1 MSLFSRNEVHAK
13 LKHTRLASRLVV
25 LVLVFA
31 IFLTVTP
38 AGVLGVPLGTNPP
51 DTYIRACLKNAAL
64 RYNIPSVILMAIAY
78 QESGWRQFD
87 SNGNPVIGANATSQD
102 VGIMQIN
109 TSGRTDVDRLMSDI
123 DYNINTGARILD
135 GKWKQTPGIGDRD
148 RNVLENWYYAIWAYN
163 GFSSTNNPNTVGGRH
178 YQDRVL
184 GLMARQVLGSD
195 GQPLW
200 QPVSVTLPNPAII
213 TNPPA
218 WIPTPE
224 PVHYGDLYSGFNQ
237 GDNFR
242 VLESP
247 AGAVLSTAG
256 GTAVRFL
263 LQNVGTT
270 TWDTSYVPVL
280 AVGDPVVTSLQGKA
294 CAQAILPGASVP
306 VTFTLP
312 PALPA
317 GALSMTLSM
326 TRNGAVFGAGWQ
338 AQATIVDITATAV
351 IPDSVVQGSS
361 VDVPVQVSSTQ
372 PLTVTPSF
380 ELRDMQGT
388 LVDSSALVARRYGMA
403 VGIAPVILPRQQSG
417 DVRYFAGA
425 TAAGLLQPGQY
436 QLTVSFTAGVSAL
449 EGVSGTLPFAS
460 ITHPLQVLPAG
471 QPGLLIVDSV
481 PMGASVSVDGSV
493 QPAMTPCAVPTVP
506 GLHVVQV
513 AAANMAPFAAT
524 VDTSAA
530 PVTLVAPTLTPVSP
544 TAVILTPSPINLDF
558 GVLKAG
564 AGVTGQVTLQMN
576 GTAGVQGIV
585 SASANWIRVSPL
597 TFDGSQAFTVG
608 VDGRWIDPN
617 ANNTGTITFTM
628 GSTSVSVPVKAGF
641 APIPTVGFV
650 LSPQSMRVGEGD
662 EFELDLTAR
671 NLQLL
676 FDHVDLTVAWDP
688 ALVSFKGI
696 AASSSLTAPPVV
708 SADVGILR
716 IQSDVMGL
724 SDGQTILAALRFTA
738 LAQTDKTGVN
748 LRGTVTLGGNPVR
761 STMGGSAVSI
771 SPRFVLPGMP
781 DGLSAAGE
789 QGQVRV
795 SWQTSTPGT
804 YPITRYDIY
813 RKQGASDLETA
824 ELVGEAAPGA
834 TQFVDRGP
842 LERATYYYWVMC
854 EDMRGNV
861 SNPAG
866 PAKAQPIINTD
877 PVTRITLVFTVSK
890 PVVVMNGVT
899 VPMDTAPIIENGRTI
914 LPVRYI
920 ATPLGAQ
927 VLWSAKDQKVT
938 LIGSKKVELWIGKPA
953 ARVDGKDVLIDP
965 TNPSVVPRIVNGR
978 TMLPLRFISE
988 AFGAQI
994 EYDAKLHTITVTL
1007 VKTT

>member
-1 MSLFSRNEVHAK
+1 MSLFSGNEVDVK
-13 LKHTRLASRLVV
+13 VKQTRLASRLVV
-25 LVLVFA
+25 LPLVFA
-31 IFLTVTP
+31 MFLTAVP

-51 DTYIRACLKNAAL
+51 DTSIRARLKDAAL
-64 RYNIPSVILMAIAY
+64 RHNIPSVILMAIAY

-87 SNGNPVIGANATSQD
+87 AGGNPIIGTNATSQD

-109 TSGRTDVDRLMSDI
+109 TSGRNDVDRLMSDI
-123 DYNINTGARILD
+123 DYNIDIGARILD
-135 GKWKQTPGIGDRD
+135 GKWKVTPGIGDGD

-184 GLMARQVLGSD
+184 ALMARQVLGSD

-200 QPVSVTLPNPAII
+200 QPVSVTLPNPAMIA
-213 TNPPA
+213 NPPA

-224 PVHYGDLYSGFNQ
+224 PVHYGDLYAGFNR

-280 AVGDPVVTSLQGKA
+280 AVGDPVITSLQGQP

-306 VTFTLP
+306 VTFALP

-326 TRNGAVFGAGWQ
+326 TRSGAVFGAGWQ
-338 AQATIVDITATAV
+338 AQATIVDIAATAAM
-351 IPDSVVQGSS
+351 PDSLVQGSLL
-361 VDVPVQVSSTQ
+361 DVPIQVSSTQ
-372 PLTVTPSF
+372 PLTVTPGF

-388 LVDSSALVARRYGMA
+388 LVDSSSLVARRYGTP
-403 VGIAPVILPRQQSG
+403 VGIVPVMLPGQQSG
-417 DVRYFAGA
+417 DIRYFAGA

-436 QLTVSFTAGVSAL
+436 QLTVNFTAGLSAL
-449 EGVSGTLPFAS
+449 EGVSGTVPFAS

-471 QPGLLIVDSV
+471 QPGLLIVDPV
-481 PMGASVSVDGSV
+481 PVGASVSVDGSV
-493 QPAMTPCAVPTVP
+493 QPVVTPCAVPTIP
-506 GLHVVQV
+506 GLHVIQV
-513 AAANMAPFAAT
+513 TGANMLPVAAT

-530 PVTLVAPTLTPVSP
+530 PVTLVAPTLTPVAETP
-544 TAVILTPSPINLDF
+544 VTLTPSPVNLDF

-564 AGVTGQVTLQMN
+564 AGVTGQVTLQVS
-576 GTAGVQGIV
+576 GTAGAQGVV

-597 TFDGSQAFTVG
+597 TFDGSQVFTVG
-608 VDGRWIDPN
+608 VDGRWLDPN
-617 ANNTGTITFTM
+617 AANTGKITFTM
-628 GSTSVSVPVKAGF
+628 GSTTVAVPVKAGF
-641 APIPTVGFV
+641 APIPTIGFV
-650 LSPQSMRVGEGD
+650 LSPQSVQVGMGD
-662 EFELDLTAR
+662 EFELNLTAR

-696 AASSSLTAPPVV
+696 AASSSLTAPPV
-708 SADVGILR
+708 APGDPGILR
-716 IQSDVMGL
+716 IQSDVTGFA
-724 SDGQTILAALRFTA
+724 DGQSILAVLRFTA
-738 LAQTDKTGVN
+738 LGQTEKTGIN
-748 LRGTVTLGGNPVR
+748 LRGTVTLGGSPVR
-761 STMGGSAVSI
+761 STMGGSAVTI
-771 SPRFVLPGMP
+771 NQHFVLPGMP
-781 DGLSAAGE
+781 DGFSAAGE
-789 QGQVRV
+789 QGQVRL
-795 SWQTSTPGT
+795 SWRASTTGT
-804 YPITRYDIY
+804 YPIARYDIY

-824 ELVGEAAPGA
+824 ELVGEAAPDA
-834 TQFVDRGP
+834 TQFLDRGP

-854 EDMRGNV
+854 EDTRGNV

-866 PAKAQPIINTD
+866 PVKVQPIINTD
-877 PVTRITLVFTVSK
+877 PVAKITLVFSVNK
-890 PVVVMNGVT
+890 PSVVMNGVT
-899 VPMDTAPIIENGRTI
+899 VPMDTAPVIENGRTI

-927 VLWSAKDQKVT
+927 VLWSPKEQKVT
-938 LIGSKKVELWIGKPA
+938 LVGSKRVELWIGKPT
-953 ARVDGKDVLIDP
+953 ARVDGVDVLIDP
-965 TNPSVVPRIVNGR
+965 DNPKVAPRIVSGR

-988 AFGAQI
+988 TFGASI
-994 EYDAKLHTITVTL
+994 VYDPKLQTVTVTL
-1007 VKTT
+1007 AKGA